1 MIVRSSKLAAQMG
14 QGPDLKRLND
24 QALKKACSEFEG
36 LMLNMVLKGMRR
48 TVNRSGF
55 LDGGQGE
62 KIFQDMYDQEIT
74 NQASMSGGV
83 GLGKMLYDQ
92 LANNTSS
99 PVSGGRSAGR
109 NLSAADYIKAMEKI
123 RPPKTDSTGE
133 QTADFVP
140 EDGVRPVSDQT
151 SPSIQSNAEPIESPI
166 NSVDGTAGSSLKSSS
181 KQTGTTGFDWPVE
194 GRISSGYGERVHPI
208 LGQVRNHH
216 GLDIAAGEGESF
228 KAAAAGRVTFAGWTE
243 GYGNLIE
250 IDHGNGLISRYGH
263 NQENLVAVG
272 ERITAGQTIGLVGN
286 TGLSTGPH
294 LHFEIRDQGM
304 AVDPMARLSNPV
316 AAATATAT
324 KVSSKT
330 GRSG

>member
-14 QGPDLKRLND
+14 QGPDLKKLND

-83 GLGKMLYDQ
+83 GFGKMLYDQ
-92 LANNTSS
+92 LANNSAS
-99 PVSGGRSAGR
+99 PVSGGRGAGR
-109 NLSAADYIKAMEKI
+109 NLSAAAYIKAMEKI
-123 RPPKTDSTGE
+123 RPPQTEPTGE
-133 QTADFVP
+133 QAADFVP
-140 EDGVRPVSDQT
+140 EDGAGPASDQT
-151 SPSIQSNAEPIESPI
+151 APLIRPVAEPTESLIRSTGGATKASLESPSGQ
-166 NSVDGTAGSSLKSSS
+166 AGP
-181 KQTGTTGFDWPVE
+181 TGLNWPVE
-194 GRISSGYGERVHPI
+194 GKITSGYGERVHPI
-208 LGQVRNHH
+208 LGQVRDHH
-216 GLDIAAGEGESF
+216 GLDIAAGEGEAF
-228 KAAAAGRVTFAGWTE
+228 RAAAAGRVTYAGWTE

-250 IDHGNGLISRYGH
+250 IDHGDGLVSRYGH
-263 NQENLVAVG
+263 NQENMVAVG
-272 ERITAGQTIGLVGN
+272 ERVTAGQTIGLVGN

-304 AVDPMARLSNPV
+304 AVDPMVRLSNPV

-324 KVSSKT
+324 KASSKT